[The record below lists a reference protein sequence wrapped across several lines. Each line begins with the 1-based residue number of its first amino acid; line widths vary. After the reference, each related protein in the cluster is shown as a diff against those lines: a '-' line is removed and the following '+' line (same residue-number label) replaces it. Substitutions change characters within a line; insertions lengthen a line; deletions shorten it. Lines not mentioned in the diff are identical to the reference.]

1 MAVVSYIKL
10 DKNQIALPSWVYTKN
25 ECSYW
30 MLEVVMRFPLAPK
43 LICLSL
49 FVTAALGVAPARPQ
63 AFDLPAFMKVQDYP
77 RPYCTNRGHRV
88 ELGQMS
94 CLQGNDVDFLARCVV
109 VLNNPSWQK
118 VHEGCKV
125 NFLKDDKT
133 KP

>member
-1 MAVVSYIKL
+1 
-10 DKNQIALPSWVYTKN
+10 
-25 ECSYW
+25 
-30 MLEVVMRFPLAPK
+30 MLEVVMKFPLAPK
-43 LICLSL
+43 FLYLSV
-49 FVTAALGVAPARPQ
+49 FVLAALGSSPARLL

-94 CLQGNDVDFLARCVV
+94 CLQGNNVDFLARCVV

-125 NFLKDDKT
+125 NFRENS
-133 KP
+133 KPKP